1 VKAEGGR
8 KHKACQSLRRTGAAS
23 CRRHR
28 PYAIIVPLTQRD
40 VCVCSQLPTRV
51 SSSRC

>member
-28 PYAIIVPLTQRD
+28 RMPSSCGWRCLMFA
-40 VCVCSQLPTRV
+40 CVV
-51 SSSRC
+51 SCLRAWVQVGV